1 VISERAA
8 RWLAREIRVE
18 RLSCAL
24 QVQLIDSTRGF
35 VPGRVLVTGAAGQ
48 LGSFVTRSFADRE
61 VVPLGRAALDISDP
75 DAVARAVAEVRPA
88 VILNCAAFND
98 VDGAEDAP
106 SAALATNAFG
116 VRSLAR
122 AAGTCGATLVHYST
136 DFVFDG
142 LATRPYDEAARPVPR
157 STYAASKLLGE
168 WFASDAPRAFVLRV
182 ESLFGCV
189 PGWPGRLG
197 TLDSIVAALE
207 QGREVRVF
215 TDRVVS
221 PSYLEDVVAATRFV
235 IDAAPA
241 PGLYHCVNSGH
252 ATWYEVAEEA
262 ARLLQITPRL
272 RPVTLDEVALK
283 ATRPRFCA
291 LDNGK
296 LAAAG
301 FPMPLWRD
309 AMSRWLAHTR
319 SGRGLTVE
327 AVNLRMNGPRNG

>member
-1 VISERAA
+1 VH
-8 RWLAREIRVE
+8 
-18 RLSCAL
+18 
-24 QVQLIDSTRGF
+24 
-35 VPGRVLVTGAAGQ
+35 
-48 LGSFVTRSFADRE
+48 
-61 VVPLGRAALDISDP
+61 
-75 DAVARAVAEVRPA
+75 PA

-122 AAGTCGATLVHYST
+122 AAEACGAMLVHYST

-142 LATRPYDEAARPVPR
+142 VATRPYDEAARPSPR

-168 WFASDAPRAFVLRV
+168 WFARGAPRAVVLRV

-189 PGWPGRLG
+189 PGWHGRLG

-235 IDAAPA
+235 VDAAPA

-252 ATWYEVAEEA
+252 GTWHDVAQEA
-262 ARLLQITPRL
+262 ARLLHVTPRL
-272 RPVTLDEVALK
+272 RPVTLADVALK
-283 ATRPRFCA
+283 AARPRFCA
-291 LDNGK
+291 LDNSK

-301 FPMPLWRD
+301 FPMPLWQD
-309 AMSRWLAHTR
+309 ALSRWLTQTR
-319 SGRGLTVE
+319 PARGLTVE